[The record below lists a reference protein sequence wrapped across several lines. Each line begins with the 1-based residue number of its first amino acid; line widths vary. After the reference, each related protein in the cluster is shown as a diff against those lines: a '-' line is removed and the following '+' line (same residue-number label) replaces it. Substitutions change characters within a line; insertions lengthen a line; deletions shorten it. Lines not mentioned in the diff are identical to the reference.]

1 MRRLNKDMK
10 RINGLSLNLERNN
23 IDKIK
28 GSSNIE
34 MGKKKV

>member
-1 MRRLNKDMK
+1 MK